1 MSRKKIGIFTLIVAF
16 ALCMAFMTA
25 SFILVA
31 AEKNV
36 DLSDNSIFV
45 AEGEAD
51 VVTPEY
57 ESGKTNY
64 LTYRL
69 HDGERDA
76 VSFKKDVALKWYAA
90 DGDQPFNGSA
100 EYFSIEFGFD
110 KSAAFTSFTFTLE
123 TTQFSMSKE
132 GKSSNEVVF
141 TKSGSSV
148 SASVN
153 GGQSIVVSDTGTIE
167 ISLVRDDGYGNY
179 TVAVN
184 GEEAD
189 KPFTNIGKYYAK
201 YASSSAATPL
211 TPISFTAEGTGDS
224 GFDFTVQSLNGQKFE
239 INEDNGVTDDTAP
252 VLVIDSEIR
261 LLYLGVEPDFEYR
274 AIDVLASSTPSVTE
288 YYYVDKTGAVRDFGD
303 DGELTGYEE
312 LDDKVFF
319 ENSFDEGTT
328 FTQNDPGRVSIA
340 FKVSDSND
348 ESAYYFAEW
357 YTGKDFLSVVNPETV
372 EDIPETTFITYNE
385 KADGTVSAVNPDNT
399 KIEAYQNKVSA
410 AAVKD
415 GKSIQV
421 GEGAYYYIPSLK
433 EYVTDDSCGYADMNF
448 TVYYMTETS
457 AVKTV
462 SGSPDELRIELTE
475 EGRYTFR
482 IVPTNSAGNTMTGVF
497 EQKSGTETLYK
508 KAEISSSNVF
518 DAVNLPTFDFIVEY
532 KGPAVE
538 EPKDG
543 SDDVGYVDVVYQV
556 EDFEVIALSGYKTMY
571 ELYYFEPNDNTSITV
586 ADIRKA
592 EKADGTNSLGTW
604 NKIEVYDNDLDDDEG
619 DNVYSWNP
627 DSSLSFVPQEIGFYK
642 VAIKVSS
649 ENLDPVSEFKVIE
662 ITSEKDVV
670 RGETQWL
677 QNNITAVVFLVIG
690 VVCLIGIVVLL
701 LIKPQD
707 KAAAAASKARKE
719 ELKEKRK
726 SRK

>member
-1 MSRKKIGIFTLIVAF
+1 MSRKKFGIFTLIVVF
-16 ALCMAFMTA
+16 ALCMAFMTT
-25 SFILVA
+25 SFILAA

-51 VVTPEY
+51 AVIPEY

-69 HDGERDA
+69 HDGEKDA
-76 VSFKKDVALKWYAA
+76 VSFKKDVALKWYAGI
-90 DGDQPFNGSA
+90 DDKSFEGSA

-132 GKSSNEVVF
+132 GKSVNEVVF
-141 TKSGSSV
+141 TKIGNDV

-153 GGQSIVVSDTGTIE
+153 GGQGIRISNTETIK

-189 KPFTNIGKYYAK
+189 KPFTNIGKNYAK

-211 TPISFTAEGTGDS
+211 TPISFTAEGTGES

-239 INEDNGVTDDTAP
+239 INKDNGVTDDTAP

-261 LLYLGVEPDFEYR
+261 LLYLGVEPDFEYK
-274 AIDVLASSTPSVTE
+274 AIDVIATSTPSVTE
-288 YYYVDKTGAVRDFGD
+288 YYFVNKKDASRDFGE
-303 DGELTGYEE
+303 DGELVGYEE

-319 ENSFDEGTT
+319 ENSFDEGVA
-328 FTQNDPGRVSIA
+328 FTKENPGEISVA

-357 YTGKDFLSVVNPETV
+357 YAEKEFLGVVNPETV
-372 EDIPETTFITYNE
+372 EDIPETTFITYQE
-385 KADGTVSAVNPDNT
+385 GMDGTVSAVTPDES
-399 KIEAYQNKVSA
+399 KISAYQKKVEA

-433 EYVTDDSCGYADMNF
+433 EYVTDDSCGYSDINF
-448 TVYYMTETS
+448 TVYYVTETS

-462 SGSPDELRIELTE
+462 SGTPDSLRIELTE

-482 IVPTNSAGNTMTGVF
+482 IVPTNSAGNTMEGVF
-497 EQKSGTETLYK
+497 EQKTGSETRYK
-508 KAEISSSNVF
+508 KAEITSSNVF
-518 DAVNLPTFDFIVEY
+518 DAVNLPTFDFVVEY
-532 KGPAVE
+532 RGPAIE

-556 EDFEVIALSGYKTMY
+556 EDFEVIALDGYKSMY

-586 ADIRKA
+586 ADIRRA
-592 EKADGTNSLGTW
+592 EKADGTNSLGKW
-604 NKIEVYDNDLDDDEG
+604 NKVAVYDKDLDEDEG

-627 DSSLSFVPQEIGFYK
+627 DSSLSFVPQNIGFYK

-649 ENLDPVSEFKVIE
+649 ENLDPVSEFKIVE

-677 QNNITAVVFLVIG
+677 QNNVTAVVFLVIG

-701 LIKPQD
+701 LIRPKD
-707 KAAAAASKARKE
+707 KVAAEANKARKE